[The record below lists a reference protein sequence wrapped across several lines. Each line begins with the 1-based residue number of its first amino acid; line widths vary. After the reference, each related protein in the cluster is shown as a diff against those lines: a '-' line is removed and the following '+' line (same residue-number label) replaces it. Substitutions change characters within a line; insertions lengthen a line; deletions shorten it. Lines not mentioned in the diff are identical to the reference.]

1 MKKQYI
7 KPFIETT
14 MAEFIFPLQASNTGS
29 GGTTMG
35 GGEDGTEDQEKG
47 GSGSGGDGEF
57 SGGLGSKDHNAW
69 SSWDE

>member
-14 MAEFIFPLQASNTGS
+14 MAELISPLQTSNTGS
-29 GGTTMG
+29 CGTSIG
-35 GGEDGTEDQEKG
+35 GGENGTDDREDG
-47 GSGSGGDGEF
+47 GSGSGGDGDF
-57 SGGLGSKDHNAW
+57 SGGLGAKDYNAW